1 MTHTASHF
9 SWRRL
14 KALCWKESK
23 QIVRILAALL

>member
-23 QIVRILAALL
+23 QIVRDLAALL